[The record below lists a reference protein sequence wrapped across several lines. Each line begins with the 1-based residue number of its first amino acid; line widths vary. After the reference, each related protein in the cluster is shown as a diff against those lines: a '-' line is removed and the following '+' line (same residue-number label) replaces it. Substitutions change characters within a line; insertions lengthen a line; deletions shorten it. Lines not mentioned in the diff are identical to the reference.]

1 MNNFIKQIIIDT
13 PQGEETLHIDV
24 SPPNPN
30 SITLISGK
38 NRTGKTHIL
47 EQLVHSIEEHNKN
60 LQKKSNITPKK
71 SHVHSIL
78 SNDKRLKVF
87 SILDIKNAKKFLE
100 KIPYSIAT
108 RSKRSL
114 EYNLKFI
121 VLEFLEDNL
130 TDILL
135 KDFNNTTFN
144 KDKWKED
151 ENYKYNIFDKF
162 YKNKYSI
169 YPLNPSCKL
178 VKYFENIIGGQLC
191 IGSDNMDSKNVKNV
205 KNLSLYI
212 KYSNS
217 HSYSFADWSEGQ
229 KVLLIMLLINYYG
242 DFDLLL
248 IDELENNLHPEFMSK
263 ILEKLK
269 ENIPQVIITSHNP
282 HLIFSKFIESVV
294 YIEII
299 NEIQTSRQ
307 PSTIPNDTT
316 KSFPKKSFPSFK
328 RKIINLDKDID
339 KMAKTYLLFDNFDK
353 GLLDLSTQAYMEV
366 NEELVEMMQSLFS
379 YDAINEAERKTSDAQ
394 SSRMGKILLEIKKD
408 NMKILD
414 YGAGKGRT
422 YFEIKKDNIPTKLE
436 NHTYYFWE
444 SFEENRNIL
453 KEKIANENIKNVEV
467 IENVNNVSK
476 DYYDVIFLTN
486 VIHECN
492 PNDFSKIIKHCN
504 YALKDD
510 GHMIIIELDPL
521 LKSEKFAVSY
531 SQEELTN
538 LLDKTGWKVTNEYH
552 HLLRSKTNAYWLIS
566 KKRLNKKLK
575 IKKIKD
581 EILSQWKII
590 EEKNARNYESRE
602 SIDSISE
609 FNKTLSSLTILTSI
623 VSFKNKRWEDLQN
636 DTFFDS
642 LD

>member
-100 KIPYSIAT
+100 KISYSIAT

-328 RKIINLDKDID
+328 RKIIV
-339 KMAKTYLLFDNFDK
+339 
-353 GLLDLSTQAYMEV
+353 ST
-366 NEELVEMMQSLFS
+366 
-379 YDAINEAERKTSDAQ
+379 K
-394 SSRMGKILLEIKKD
+394 
-408 NMKILD
+408 
-414 YGAGKGRT
+414 
-422 YFEIKKDNIPTKLE
+422 
-436 NHTYYFWE
+436 
-444 SFEENRNIL
+444 
-453 KEKIANENIKNVEV
+453 
-467 IENVNNVSK
+467 
-476 DYYDVIFLTN
+476 
-486 VIHECN
+486 
-492 PNDFSKIIKHCN
+492 
-504 YALKDD
+504 
-510 GHMIIIELDPL
+510 
-521 LKSEKFAVSY
+521 
-531 SQEELTN
+531 
-538 LLDKTGWKVTNEYH
+538 
-552 HLLRSKTNAYWLIS
+552 
-566 KKRLNKKLK
+566 
-575 IKKIKD
+575 
-581 EILSQWKII
+581 
-590 EEKNARNYESRE
+590 
-602 SIDSISE
+602 
-609 FNKTLSSLTILTSI
+609 
-623 VSFKNKRWEDLQN
+623 
-636 DTFFDS
+636 
-642 LD
+642 